1 MMLEKY
7 QSISSVENLALVVS
21 IPSGLNY
28 VLNELLN
35 KIYTKFAIK
44 YTSFENHRTLTSF
57 ESSYIVKKFLFSTTI
72 MIIPL
77 FMISFVAKFNI
88 YKLECYQSNCYLEL
102 KIFTRTNFI
111 LNLFFNLWEVIEP
124 RLPTHSFFYRIKK
137 LFWKTSIEE
146 DENIDQNPNENIIQK
161 PNLLTKKKSNYH

>member
-1 MMLEKY
+1 MMLEQQ
-7 QSISSVENLALVVS
+7 QSINSVENFALVVS
-21 IPSGLNY
+21 IPAGLNY

-35 KIYTKFAIK
+35 KLYTKFAIK

-57 ESSYIVKKFLFSTTI
+57 ESSYIVKKFLFSMII

-77 FMISFVAKFNI
+77 FMISFVAKYSI
-88 YKLECYQSNCYLEL
+88 YELQCYQQNCFLEL

-111 LNLFFNLWEVIEP
+111 FNSFFNLWEVIEP
-124 RLPTHSFFYRIKK
+124 RLPTHSFFYKLQK

-146 DENIDQNPNENIIQK
+146 DGDVEQVDNGNIIK
-161 PNLLTKKKSNYH
+161 KANNFLHKKSNY